1 MTGHNNSIYSL
12 VKLPDQRLASAS
24 ADLTIKIWNS
34 SNGNLLNT
42 FIGHTDWIM
51 SLALL
56 ASEEN
61 ESMIRLASGSFD
73 KTIKIWNVND
83 GSLLSTLIGHSDR
96 VSSLALLADGNL
108 ASGSFDLSI
117 NVWNTRTGFQSI

>member
-1 MTGHNNSIYSL
+1 
-12 VKLPDQRLASAS
+12 
-24 ADLTIKIWNS
+24 
-34 SNGNLLNT
+34 
-42 FIGHTDWIM
+42 M